1 MKHSQSKRFIFVP
14 LNSSQ
19 PLRKGLEPTIES
31 INYQQ
36 FKTIMSN
43 LSVLKT
49 LVLASAALIGLTSC
63 EKDKALTVDDVT
75 GTYSGQMTVSVGD
88 TPAEPTNDEIIISKV
103 SDNAVSLKIED
114 FSFMTFNVGDVTLS
128 NCTLTPAGEDSFTL
142 SGSETLTFSLGSV
155 MNQSVSITAKVTITS
170 GTIDASTVS
179 LDISIAAELMGM
191 PMDVTVEFEGTK
203 PAAE

>member
-19 PLRKGLEPTIES
+19 PLRKGFEPTIES

-63 EKDKALTVDDVT
+63 EKDNGPSVSDVP

-88 TPAEPTNDEIIISKV
+88 VPGEPFTDEVIISSV
-103 SDNAVSLKIED
+103 SGNTVSITIED
-114 FSFMTFNVGDVTLS
+114 FSFMGLSLGDVSLPE
-128 NCTLTPAGEDSFTL
+128 CTLTENGDGFSISGGDTL
-142 SGSETLTFSLGSV
+142 ELALGN
-155 MNQSVSITAKVTITS
+155 MTMTAEAEITS
-170 GTIDASTVS
+170 GSYLNDAIS
-179 LDISIAAELMGM
+179 LELAINAELLGQ
-191 PMDVTVEFEGTK
+191 PMEVTVTFEGSK

>member
-1 MKHSQSKRFIFVP
+1 MKHSQNKRFIFVP

-63 EKDKALTVDDVT
+63 EKDNGPSVSDVP

-88 TPAEPTNDEIIISKV
+88 VPGEPFTDEVIISSV
-103 SDNAVSLKIED
+103 SGNTVSITIED
-114 FSFMTFNVGDVTLS
+114 FSFMGLSLGDVSLPE
-128 NCTLTPAGEDSFTL
+128 CTLTENGDGFSISGGDTL
-142 SGSETLTFSLGSV
+142 ELALGS
-155 MNQSVSITAKVTITS
+155 MTMTAEAEITS
-170 GTIDASTVS
+170 GSYLNDAIS
-179 LDISIAAELMGM
+179 LELAINAELLGQ
-191 PMDVTVEFEGTK
+191 PMEVTVTFEGSK

>member
-19 PLRKGLEPTIES
+19 PLRKDLEPTIES

-63 EKDKALTVDDVT
+63 EKDNGPSVSDVP

-88 TPAEPTNDEIIISKV
+88 VPGEPFTDEVIISSV
-103 SDNAVSLKIED
+103 SGNTVSITIED
-114 FSFMTFNVGDVTLS
+114 FSFMGLSLGDVSLPE
-128 NCTLTPAGEDSFTL
+128 CTLTENGDGFSISGGDTL
-142 SGSETLTFSLGSV
+142 ELALGN
-155 MNQSVSITAKVTITS
+155 MTMTAEAEITS
-170 GTIDASTVS
+170 GSYLNDAIS
-179 LDISIAAELMGM
+179 LELAINAELLGQ
-191 PMDVTVEFEGTK
+191 PMEVTVTFEGSK

>member
-19 PLRKGLEPTIES
+19 PLRKGLEPTIEN

-49 LVLASAALIGLTSC
+49 LVLASAALIGLISC
-63 EKDKALTVDDVT
+63 EKDNGPSVSDVP

-88 TPAEPTNDEIIISKV
+88 VPGEPFTDEVIISSV
-103 SDNAVSLKIED
+103 SGNTVSITIED
-114 FSFMTFNVGDVTLS
+114 FSFMGLSLGDVSLPE
-128 NCTLTPAGEDSFTL
+128 CTLTENGDGFSISGGDTL
-142 SGSETLTFSLGSV
+142 ELALGS
-155 MNQSVSITAKVTITS
+155 MTMTAEAEITS
-170 GTIDASTVS
+170 GSYLNDAIS
-179 LDISIAAELMGM
+179 LELAINAELLGQ
-191 PMDVTVEFEGTK
+191 PMEVTVTFEGSK

>member
-49 LVLASAALIGLTSC
+49 LLLASAALIGLTSC

-88 TPAEPTNDEIIISKV
+88 TPGEPADDEIIISKV

-114 FSFMTFNVGDVTLS
+114 FSFMTLNVGDVTLS

-142 SGSETLTFSLGSV
+142 SGSETLNLSVNLGE
-155 MNQSVSITAKVTITS
+155 MSIPLTAEANITS
-170 GTIDASTVS
+170 GTIDATDVNLSLSISTS
-179 LDISIAAELMGM
+179 AMGAAAME
-191 PMDVTVEFEGTK
+191 VTVTFKGTK

>member
-14 LNSSQ
+14 LNFSQ
-19 PLRKGLEPTIES
+19 PLRKGLEPTIEN

-63 EKDKALTVDDVT
+63 EKDNGPSVSDVP

-88 TPAEPTNDEIIISKV
+88 VPGEPFTDEVIISSV
-103 SDNAVSLKIED
+103 SGNTVSITIED
-114 FSFMTFNVGDVTLS
+114 FSFMGLSLGDVSLPE
-128 NCTLTPAGEDSFTL
+128 CTLTENGDGFSISGGDSL
-142 SGSETLTFSLGSV
+142 ELALGS
-155 MNQSVSITAKVTITS
+155 MTMTAEAEITS
-170 GTIDASTVS
+170 GSYLNDAIS
-179 LDISIAAELMGM
+179 LELAINAELLGQ
-191 PMDVTVEFEGTK
+191 PMEVTVTFEGSK

>member
-1 MKHSQSKRFIFVP
+1 
-14 LNSSQ
+14 
-19 PLRKGLEPTIES
+19 
-31 INYQQ
+31 
-36 FKTIMSN
+36 MSN

-88 TPAEPTNDEIIISKV
+88 TPGEPANDEIIISKV

-128 NCTLTPAGEDSFTL
+128 NCTLTPAGEDKLYPQRQRDPHILARL
-142 SGSETLTFSLGSV
+142 SHESVCVNNSQSNHNIRHHRCLNRILGPQYRS
-155 MNQSVSITAKVTITS
+155 
-170 GTIDASTVS
+170 
-179 LDISIAAELMGM
+179 
-191 PMDVTVEFEGTK
+191 
-203 PAAE
+203 

>member
-1 MKHSQSKRFIFVP
+1 MKHSQSKRCIFVP
-14 LNSSQ
+14 LNFSQ

-63 EKDKALTVDDVT
+63 EKDNGPSVSDVP

-88 TPAEPTNDEIIISKV
+88 VPGEPFTDEVIISSV
-103 SDNAVSLKIED
+103 SGNTVSITIED
-114 FSFMTFNVGDVTLS
+114 FSFMGLSLGDVSLPE
-128 NCTLTPAGEDSFTL
+128 CTLTENGDGFSISGGDTL
-142 SGSETLTFSLGSV
+142 ELALGS
-155 MNQSVSITAKVTITS
+155 MTMTAEAEITS
-170 GTIDASTVS
+170 GSYLNDAIS
-179 LDISIAAELMGM
+179 LELAINAELLGQ
-191 PMDVTVEFEGTK
+191 PMEVTVTFEGSK

>member
-1 MKHSQSKRFIFVP
+1 MKHSQNKRFIFVP

-19 PLRKGLEPTIES
+19 PLRKGLEPTIEN

-63 EKDKALTVDDVT
+63 EKDNGPSVSDVP

-88 TPAEPTNDEIIISKV
+88 VPGEPFTDEVIISSV
-103 SDNAVSLKIED
+103 SGNTVSITIED
-114 FSFMTFNVGDVTLS
+114 FSFMGLSLGDVSLPE
-128 NCTLTPAGEDSFTL
+128 CTLTENGDGFSISGGDTL
-142 SGSETLTFSLGSV
+142 ELALGS
-155 MNQSVSITAKVTITS
+155 MTMTAEAEITS
-170 GTIDASTVS
+170 GSYLNDAIS
-179 LDISIAAELMGM
+179 LELAINAELLGQ
-191 PMDVTVEFEGTK
+191 PMEVTVTFEGSK

>member
-63 EKDKALTVDDVT
+63 EKDNGPSVSDVP

-88 TPAEPTNDEIIISKV
+88 VPGEPFTDEVIISSV
-103 SDNAVSLKIED
+103 SGNTVSITIED
-114 FSFMTFNVGDVTLS
+114 FSFMGLSLGDVSLPE
-128 NCTLTPAGEDSFTL
+128 CTLTENGDGFSISGGDTL
-142 SGSETLTFSLGSV
+142 ELALGN
-155 MNQSVSITAKVTITS
+155 MTMTAEAEITS
-170 GTIDASTVS
+170 GSYLNDAIS
-179 LDISIAAELMGM
+179 LELAINAELLGQ
-191 PMDVTVEFEGTK
+191 PMEVTVTFEGSK

>member
-43 LSVLKT
+43 LSVHKT

-63 EKDKALTVDDVT
+63 EKDNGPSVSDVP
-75 GTYSGQMTVSVGD
+75 GTYSGQMTVSV
-88 TPAEPTNDEIIISKV
+88 
-103 SDNAVSLKIED
+103 
-114 FSFMTFNVGDVTLS
+114 
-128 NCTLTPAGEDSFTL
+128 
-142 SGSETLTFSLGSV
+142 
-155 MNQSVSITAKVTITS
+155 
-170 GTIDASTVS
+170 
-179 LDISIAAELMGM
+179 
-191 PMDVTVEFEGTK
+191 
-203 PAAE
+203 

>member
-14 LNSSQ
+14 LNFSQ
-19 PLRKGLEPTIES
+19 PLRKGLEPTIEN

-49 LVLASAALIGLTSC
+49 LVFASAALIGLTSC
-63 EKDKALTVDDVT
+63 EKDNGPSVSDVP

-88 TPAEPTNDEIIISKV
+88 VPGEPFTDEVIISSV
-103 SDNAVSLKIED
+103 SGNTVSITIED
-114 FSFMTFNVGDVTLS
+114 FSFMGLSLGDVSLPE
-128 NCTLTPAGEDSFTL
+128 CTLTENGDGFSISGGDTL
-142 SGSETLTFSLGSV
+142 ELALGS
-155 MNQSVSITAKVTITS
+155 MTMTAEAEITS
-170 GTIDASTVS
+170 GSYLNDAIS
-179 LDISIAAELMGM
+179 LELAINAELLGQ
-191 PMDVTVEFEGTK
+191 PMEVTVTFEGSK

>member
-1 MKHSQSKRFIFVP
+1 MKHSQNKRFIFVP

-88 TPAEPTNDEIIISKV
+88 TPAEPANDEIIISKV

-142 SGSETLTFSLGSV
+142 SGSETLNLSVNLGE
-155 MNQSVSITAKVTITS
+155 MSIPLTAEANITS
-170 GTIDASTVS
+170 GTIDAANVNLSLSISTS
-179 LDISIAAELMGM
+179 AMGAAAME
-191 PMDVTVEFEGTK
+191 VTVTFEGTK

>member
-14 LNSSQ
+14 LNFSQ
-19 PLRKGLEPTIES
+19 PLRKGLESTIEN

-63 EKDKALTVDDVT
+63 EKDNGPSVSDVP

-88 TPAEPTNDEIIISKV
+88 VPGEPFTDEVIISSV
-103 SDNAVSLKIED
+103 SGNTVSITIED
-114 FSFMTFNVGDVTLS
+114 FSFMGLSLGDVSLPE
-128 NCTLTPAGEDSFTL
+128 CTLTENGDGFSISGGDTL
-142 SGSETLTFSLGSV
+142 ELALGS
-155 MNQSVSITAKVTITS
+155 MTMTAEAEITS
-170 GTIDASTVS
+170 GSYLNDAIS
-179 LDISIAAELMGM
+179 LELAINAELLGQ
-191 PMDVTVEFEGTK
+191 PMEVTVTFEGSK

>member
-63 EKDKALTVDDVT
+63 EKDNGPSVSDVP

-88 TPAEPTNDEIIISKV
+88 VPGEPFTDEVIISSV
-103 SDNAVSLKIED
+103 SGNTVSITIED
-114 FSFMTFNVGDVTLS
+114 FSFMGLSLGDVSLPE
-128 NCTLTPAGEDSFTL
+128 CTLTENGDGFSISGGDTL
-142 SGSETLTFSLGSV
+142 ELALGS
-155 MNQSVSITAKVTITS
+155 MTMTAEAEITS
-170 GTIDASTVS
+170 GSYLNDAIS
-179 LDISIAAELMGM
+179 LELAINAELLGQ
-191 PMDVTVEFEGTK
+191 PMEVTVTFEGSK

>member
-1 MKHSQSKRFIFVP
+1 MKHSQNKRFIFVP

-19 PLRKGLEPTIES
+19 PLRKGLESTIES
-31 INYQQ
+31 INYQP

-128 NCTLTPAGEDSFTL
+128 NCTLTPQARTALPSAAARL
-142 SGSETLTFSLGSV
+142 SIFL
-155 MNQSVSITAKVTITS
+155 
-170 GTIDASTVS
+170 
-179 LDISIAAELMGM
+179 
-191 PMDVTVEFEGTK
+191 
-203 PAAE
+203 

>member
-14 LNSSQ
+14 LNFSQ
-19 PLRKGLEPTIES
+19 PLRKGLEPTIEN

-63 EKDKALTVDDVT
+63 EKDNGPSVSDVP
-75 GTYSGQMTVSVGD
+75 GTYSGLMTVSVGD
-88 TPAEPTNDEIIISKV
+88 VPGEPFTDEVIISSV
-103 SDNAVSLKIED
+103 SGNTVSITIED
-114 FSFMTFNVGDVTLS
+114 FSFMGLSLGDVSLPE
-128 NCTLTPAGEDSFTL
+128 CTLTENGDGFSISGGDTL
-142 SGSETLTFSLGSV
+142 ELALGS
-155 MNQSVSITAKVTITS
+155 MTMTAEAEITS
-170 GTIDASTVS
+170 GSYLNDAIS
-179 LDISIAAELMGM
+179 LELAINAELLGQ
-191 PMDVTVEFEGTK
+191 PMEVTVTFEGSK

>member
-14 LNSSQ
+14 LNFSQ

-63 EKDKALTVDDVT
+63 EKDNGPSVSDVP

-88 TPAEPTNDEIIISKV
+88 VPGEPFTDEVIISSV
-103 SDNAVSLKIED
+103 SGNTVSITIED
-114 FSFMTFNVGDVTLS
+114 FSFMGLSLGDVSLPE
-128 NCTLTPAGEDSFTL
+128 CTLTENGDGFSISGGDTL
-142 SGSETLTFSLGSV
+142 ELALGS
-155 MNQSVSITAKVTITS
+155 MTMTAEAEITS
-170 GTIDASTVS
+170 GSYLNDAIS
-179 LDISIAAELMGM
+179 LELAINAELLGQ
-191 PMDVTVEFEGTK
+191 PMEVTVTFEGSK

>member
-14 LNSSQ
+14 LNFSQ
-19 PLRKGLEPTIES
+19 PLRKGLEPTIEN

-63 EKDKALTVDDVT
+63 EKDNGPSVSDVP

-88 TPAEPTNDEIIISKV
+88 VPGEPFTDEVIISSV
-103 SDNAVSLKIED
+103 SGNTVSITIED
-114 FSFMTFNVGDVTLS
+114 FSFMGLSLGDVSLPE
-128 NCTLTPAGEDSFTL
+128 CTLTENGDGFSISGGDTL
-142 SGSETLTFSLGSV
+142 ELALGS
-155 MNQSVSITAKVTITS
+155 MTMTAEAEITS
-170 GTIDASTVS
+170 GSYLNDAIS
-179 LDISIAAELMGM
+179 LELAINAELLGQ
-191 PMDVTVEFEGTK
+191 PMEVTVTFEGSK

>member
-19 PLRKGLEPTIES
+19 PLRKDLEPTIES

-63 EKDKALTVDDVT
+63 EKDNGPSVSDVP

-88 TPAEPTNDEIIISKV
+88 VPGEPFTDEVIISSV
-103 SDNAVSLKIED
+103 SGNTVSITIED
-114 FSFMTFNVGDVTLS
+114 FSFMGLSLGDVSLPE
-128 NCTLTPAGEDSFTL
+128 CTLTENGDGFSISGGDTL
-142 SGSETLTFSLGSV
+142 ELALGN
-155 MNQSVSITAKVTITS
+155 MTMTAEAEITS
-170 GTIDASTVS
+170 GSYLNDAIS
-179 LDISIAAELMGM
+179 LELAINAELLGQ
-191 PMDVTVEFEGTK
+191 PMEVTVTFEGTK

>member
-19 PLRKGLEPTIES
+19 PLRKGLESTIES

-75 GTYSGQMTVSVGD
+75 GTYSGQMTVSVGE
-88 TPAEPTNDEIIISKV
+88 TPGEPAADEIIISKV
-103 SDNAVSLKIED
+103 SENAVSITIED
-114 FSFMTFNVGDVTLS
+114 FTFMEVINVGDVTLS
-128 NCTLTPAGEDSFTL
+128 NCTLTAAGEDSFTI
-142 SGSETLTFSLGSV
+142 SGSETLTLSPMG
-155 MNQSVSITAKVTITS
+155 MEMTADVSITS

-179 LDISIAAELMGM
+179 LDLSIAAEMLGA
-191 PMDVTVEFEGTK
+191 PINVTVNFEGTK